1 MSTRRPS
8 IDGRS
13 GRHLPHQ
20 EDSRKLARNSS
31 RDREIAK
38 RFEEA
43 QLSLVLQ
50 SSDLSL
56 DSVSG
61 MVTSGAIDVKPEFQ
75 RRERWSQTQSSALIE
90 SFLLN
95 IPVPPVYLAEEEFG
109 RYSVIDGKQRITSI
123 NQFMTDTLALTN
135 LARFEEIE
143 GLRFS
148 ELPSELANAL
158 RVRPYIRVVTL
169 LRQSDPETKY
179 EVFHRL
185 NSGGEVLNAQEIRNV
200 LFRGPLN
207 DLFLKLASNTFLR
220 NRLKITSARSSA
232 YKTMQDV
239 EYVLRFFTI
248 EAYWQE
254 FNGDFRKSMNWY
266 MGEHRNPGDR
276 FLQAKEQQFTRAIT
290 ACEQIFAGNAFR
302 RFERGQWRNQT
313 LSALY
318 DAQMVA
324 VSTFSPAELSAM
336 VANRTHLM
344 ARYKTLFDDDNFN
357 TAIRTGTNTPGRL
370 IYRINQTIECLA
382 EFASKI

>member
-1 MSTRRPS
+1 M
-8 IDGRS
+8 
-13 GRHLPHQ
+13 
-20 EDSRKLARNSS
+20 ARNSS

-43 QLSLVLQ
+43 QRSLVLQ

-61 MVTSGAIDVKPEFQ
+61 MVESGAIDVQPEFQ
-75 RRERWSQTQSSALIE
+75 RRERWTQAQSSALME

-123 NQFMTDTLALTN
+123 NQFLTNTLALTN
-135 LARFEEIE
+135 LSRFTQIE

-148 ELPSELANAL
+148 QLPSELANAL

-185 NSGGEVLNAQEIRNV
+185 NSGGEALNAQEIRNV
-200 LFRGPLN
+200 LFRGPFN
-207 DLFLKLASNTFLR
+207 DLLLKLSSNPFLR
-220 NRLKITSARSSA
+220 NRLKITGTRSVA

-248 EAYWQE
+248 DQYWRS
-254 FNGDFRKSMNWY
+254 FNGDFRKSMNSY
-266 MGEHRNPGDR
+266 MAEHRDADEKFIKAR
-276 FLQAKEQQFTRAIT
+276 EAEYVQAIT
-290 ACEQIFAGNAFR
+290 ACNKIFSGNAFQ

-313 LSALY
+313 LGALY

-324 VSTFSPAELSAM
+324 INTFSKPQIEAM
-336 VANRTHLM
+336 VKNRTQVVKQ
-344 ARYKTLFDDDNFN
+344 YKTLFADDQFN
-357 TAIRTGTNTPGRL
+357 TAIRTATNTPTRL
-370 IYRINQTIECLA
+370 EYRIEKTIDCLA
-382 EFASKI
+382 EFAPRR